1 MRRTAALTLAFLCPW
16 FTGSRPARADQA
28 RSRSSAGPEARL
40 GTAAG
45 FSEVGDASVATLG
58 GEVAV
63 GYQFGR
69 LTVEATLDSLA
80 MLHFVEDRS
89 RNRDLGRLDRV
100 GVNGRLVVVELGK
113 HTDTSSV
120 LRLYVEGGVGR
131 QHGRWTGGL
140 SFGRD
145 DLSAGGGWILDHPVQ
160 QLPGGLPFR
169 WLGWQFGWRFTR
181 AQGGSQDDAV
191 AARVSCTARS
201 TGGAD
206 PCHAPMPGTDSDMAL
221 VVTSSFTATW

>member
-1 MRRTAALTLAFLCPW
+1 MRRTAALTLALLCPW
-16 FTGSRPARADQA
+16 FTGTRPARADQA
-28 RSRSSAGPEARL
+28 RSGSGVGPEARL

-45 FSEVGDASVATLG
+45 FNDVGDASVATLG
-58 GEVAV
+58 GEVAAGV
-63 GYQFGR
+63 QFGR

-89 RNRDLGRLDRV
+89 HNRDLGRLDRM
-100 GVNGRLVVVELGK
+100 GVNGRLVVAELGK
-113 HTDTSSV
+113 HTGASSV

-131 QHGRWTGGL
+131 QHGRWNDGL
-140 SFGRD
+140 SFGRN
-145 DLSAGGGWILDHPVQ
+145 DLSGGGGWILDYPVQ
-160 QLPGGLPFR
+160 SRSGGLPVR
-169 WLGWQFGWRFTR
+169 WLGWQFGWRVTR
-181 AQGGSQDDAV
+181 AQGGSQDDAA

-206 PCHAPMPGTDSDMAL
+206 PCHAPMPGPDSDVGL